1 MKKSTNFKSRV
12 SKTIKLTI
20 LAICVLV
27 ILPNTSQA
35 QDDEKFILNLTEFT
49 VKFGHNSNFTDGVK
63 KWNKC
68 YKENDGKETW
78 NVWHRLQGKG
88 NVYVMAS
95 RVNKWAEM
103 DESDPAGK
111 ACAAI
116 AISSI
121 IPHIESAEYNT
132 ARPMPKISK
141 KDPLGE
147 NTIVW
152 VNSFTIKNSLVFNE
166 IIEEVTAAVKAEE
179 GSFRAYWY
187 RNMAGEGMNYFVST
201 PFKDFADMD
210 KERAGVWEI
219 YEKAHGKAKTKEIR
233 EKFYAVLKNSSSY
246 TYTLEKD
253 LSMQ

>member
-1 MKKSTNFKSRV
+1 MKSF
-12 SKTIKLTI
+12 KTILV
-20 LAICVLV
+20 LACFLLM
-27 ILPNTSQA
+27 LPIATQA
-35 QDDEKFILNLTEFT
+35 QDDENFILNLTEFT

-68 YKENDGKETW
+68 YKENDGKDKW

-95 RVNKWAEM
+95 YVKNWAEM
-103 DESDPAGK
+103 DERDPAGK
-111 ACAAI
+111 ACRAI

-121 IPHIESAEYNT
+121 IPHIKSTEYNT
-132 ARPMPKISK
+132 SRPMPKVSNK
-141 KDPLGE
+141 NPLGD

-152 VNSFTIKNSLVFNE
+152 VNSFTISNSMVFNE
-166 IIEEVTAAVKAEE
+166 IVNEVTAAIKAEE
-179 GSFRAYWY
+179 GSLRSYWY
-187 RNMAGEGMNYFVST
+187 RNMAGEGISYFVST
-201 PFKDFADMD
+201 PFKDFADLD
-210 KERAGVWEI
+210 KERPSAWES

>member
-1 MKKSTNFKSRV
+1 MKSF
-12 SKTIKLTI
+12 KTILV
-20 LAICVLV
+20 LACFLLM
-27 ILPNTSQA
+27 LPITTQA
-35 QDDEKFILNLTEFT
+35 QDDENFILNLTEFT

-68 YKENDGKETW
+68 YKENDGKEKW

-95 RVNKWAEM
+95 SVKNWAEM

-111 ACAAI
+111 ACRAI

-121 IPHIESAEYNT
+121 VPYIKSAEFNT
-132 ARPMPKISK
+132 ARPMLEISK
-141 KDPLGE
+141 KDPLGD

-152 VNSFTIKNSLVFNE
+152 VNSFTVKSSMAFNE
-166 IIEEVTAAVKAEE
+166 IIEDVSSTVKAEE
-179 GSFRAYWY
+179 GKFRAYWY
-187 RNMAGEGMNYFVST
+187 RNMAGEGMSYFVST
-201 PFKDFADMD
+201 PFKDFADLD